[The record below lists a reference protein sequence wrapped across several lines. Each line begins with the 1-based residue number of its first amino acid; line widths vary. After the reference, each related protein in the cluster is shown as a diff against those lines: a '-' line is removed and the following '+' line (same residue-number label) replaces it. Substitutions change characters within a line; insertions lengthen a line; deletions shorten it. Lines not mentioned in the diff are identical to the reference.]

1 MLSNLPRAVI
11 QPFIV
16 IRTVLTIGL
25 IRIASSLPFLQDMIK
40 KYNERHFL
48 VPYENFW
55 PSWCSWDMLTTT
67 LNIELS
73 DLKKTARVGLA
84 APNCNLVS
92 TEGQKCRVLD
102 FMKGNR
108 PLVLNFGSC
117 TWPPFF
123 IRLQN
128 DFTKVVQDF
137 GDVADFLVIYIRE
150 AHPSDGWSWNVSNS
164 GFFFVLSSVIVVNNL
179 NIIKMIF
186 FDSSPV
192 LSDWVAEIVLQTFY
206 NGVKKITIS
215 TTVRFWACYCLAK
228 LLPQTDSALPTACYR
243 ERDEPS
249 PFCVAIWRQ
258 KAKNHLKDLFIL

>member
-11 QPFIV
+11 QPLIV
-16 IRTVLTIGL
+16 IRTVLTICL

-84 APNCNLVS
+84 APNCKLVS

-150 AHPSDGWSWNVSNS
+150 AHPSDGWRWNVSNS
-164 GFFFVLSSVIVVNNL
+164 GFFFVLSRVIISNNL
-179 NIIKMIF
+179 SSKWF
-186 FDSSPV
+186 F
-192 LSDWVAEIVLQTFY
+192 W
-206 NGVKKITIS
+206 
-215 TTVRFWACYCLAK
+215 
-228 LLPQTDSALPTACYR
+228 LLPGTYWLSGWDRSSNILQQS
-243 ERDEPS
+243 
-249 PFCVAIWRQ
+249 F
-258 KAKNHLKDLFIL
+258 KKNYY

>member
-164 GFFFVLSSVIVVNNL
+164 GFFFVLSNVIVVNNL

-186 FDSSPV
+186 LIPPRYLVTEWLRSF
-192 LSDWVAEIVLQTFY
+192 F
-206 NGVKKITIS
+206 KHF
-215 TTVRFWACYCLAK
+215 TTELKK
-228 LLPQTDSALPTACYR
+228 LLLAQPYVFEHVIAWRNCYHR
-243 ERDEPS
+243 LTRR
-249 PFCVAIWRQ
+249 CRLRAIVKEMSRRRF
-258 KAKNHLKDLFIL
+258 A